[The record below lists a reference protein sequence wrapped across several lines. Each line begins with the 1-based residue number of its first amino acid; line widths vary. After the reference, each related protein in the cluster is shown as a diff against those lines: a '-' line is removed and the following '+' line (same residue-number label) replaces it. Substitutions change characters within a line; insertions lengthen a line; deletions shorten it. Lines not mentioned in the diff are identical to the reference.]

1 MKRLSNE
8 FTVVEKREWKW
19 KQYLFTARKNRR
31 ERKRR
36 EQQHPLVDIDDIWKR
51 RELHTRHADASS
63 RGFKDFL
70 FFYYI
75 FSPPFFFFFFLLIEG
90 LDGYV
95 LGKIGRESKN
105 RRYERKLPS
114 CRVFSY
120 TSMAIISHRWR
131 VDFHCNIYRRIK
143 DRLEIQVSLSL
154 RLAYSSTAKNR
165 EIWKQKYVPVRRGYN
180 MDLHL
185 K

>member
-1 MKRLSNE
+1 MSRMNLRWLKN
-8 FTVVEKREWKW
+8 EWKW
-19 KQYLFTARKNRR
+19 KRYPSAASKNRR

-36 EQQHPLVDIDDIWKR
+36 EQQHPSSTSTTYGNDG
-51 RELHTRHADASS
+51 ELHTRHADASS

-75 FSPPFFFFFFLLIEG
+75 FFSLFFFFFFLLIEG

-95 LGKIGRESKN
+95 LGKLGGESKN
-105 RRYERKLPS
+105 RRYERKLLS

-154 RLAYSSTAKNR
+154 RLAHSSTAKNR